1 MAGRLLF
8 IILMCS
14 FHKIQ
19 VQGQRPELSGHHTE
33 DDYIFTCSLPASVE
47 HDTTCNLYFGEESRP
62 VVTAKTWKTRSSKT
76 NQLFCLFTV
85 QTNDLWR
92 HLCSVQQ
99 KDVSCDYRLEYEAN
113 TTLSLA
119 PRSDRY
125 NLRDFFQNESNE
137 RRRVTTMTTGSSA
150 VNMSRDTTPTT
161 TRQPDNKISDDDL
174 NSTASTTVTKVTSGN
189 KCYTL
194 NMTGNSSVPKD
205 TMDNMNHAT
214 DNKTT
219 VAPSGQTENTDS
231 SSVSVTSEKPTT
243 VITPDILTS
252 TNTTTMNPAPG
263 DVQTVTASLSST
275 TFPKTETQTWKLIIV
290 VACFGTAVTVIL
302 VVLVIL
308 GTNRSGTSS
317 HTRSQANIK
326 PDYICMNTICDG
338 RQLPAGID
346 ETYSE
351 ITSVRDAGVT
361 AGSDKLQR
369 EKSQNEHSDIY
380 HVYATISEEPAPS
393 AQQDGVYSL
402 LQPH

>member
-1 MAGRLLF
+1 MAGRMLF

-33 DDYIFTCSLPASVE
+33 DVYMFTCSLPASVE
-47 HDTTCNLYFGEESRP
+47 HDTTCNLYCGEDSRP
-62 VVTAKTWKTRSSKT
+62 VVTAKTWKTRRSKT

-99 KDVSCDYRLEYEAN
+99 KDVSCDYKLEYEVN

-174 NSTASTTVTKVTSGN
+174 NSTASTTVTKVTS
-189 KCYTL
+189 
-194 NMTGNSSVPKD
+194 D
-205 TMDNMNHAT
+205 TMDNMNHT
-214 DNKTT
+214 TNNKTT

-252 TNTTTMNPAPG
+252 TNTTTMNPAPD
-263 DVQTVTASLSST
+263 DVQTVTANLSST

-317 HTRSQANIK
+317 HTRSQANCK
-326 PDYICMNTICDG
+326 PDYICMNTIYDG
-338 RQLPAGID
+338 RQLPAGND

-351 ITSVRDAGVT
+351 ITSVRDAGVS

-369 EKSQNEHSDIY
+369 EESQNERSDIY